1 MSYRVKTDNETALGR
16 CFTPSQG
23 KGWEGRG
30 GSDTSDPVAVSAD
43 LGRDKQVS
51 GFGGALEGG
60 EGDQ

>member
-1 MSYRVKTDNETALGR
+1 MSYRIKTDNETALGR
-16 CFTPSQG
+16 RLTSSQG

-30 GSDTSDPVAVSAD
+30 GSDTSDPVPISAD

-51 GFGGALEGG
+51 EFRGAPEGG